1 MKTNTLKKQHCR
13 NENIHACDFMI
24 VMYENIKRKIR
35 QMRKEELGMGT
46 IEIVIIIAVL
56 IGLAFLF
63 RTFAVSFF
71 TELTEGIKDNNQID
85 ELFTSP

>member
-1 MKTNTLKKQHCR
+1 MKGALAMKHLLNYILASKVFNDLKR
-13 NENIHACDFMI
+13 
-24 VMYENIKRKIR
+24 
-35 QMRKEELGMGT
+35 EEGMGT

-63 RTFAVSFF
+63 RSFAVSFF
-71 TELTEGIKDNNQID
+71 MDLTEGIKDNNQIN

>member
-1 MKTNTLKKQHCR
+1 MLINTFVLWKLQLKSLIKKSKYHTKFNTLLAS
-13 NENIHACDFMI
+13 ES
-24 VMYENIKRKIR
+24 
-35 QMRKEELGMGT
+35 GMGT

-71 TELTEGIKDNNQID
+71 NELTQGIKDNNQID
-85 ELFTSP
+85 SLFNN

>member
-1 MKTNTLKKQHCR
+1 MKHLMHYILVSKSFKLLKR
-13 NENIHACDFMI
+13 
-24 VMYENIKRKIR
+24 
-35 QMRKEELGMGT
+35 EEGMGT

-63 RTFAVSFF
+63 RSFAVSFF
-71 TELTEGIKDNNQID
+71 MELTEGIKDNNQIN

>member
-1 MKTNTLKKQHCR
+1 MFLNNLKSIITKKTIRVKHCL
-13 NENIHACDFMI
+13 NFNLNSES
-24 VMYENIKRKIR
+24 
-35 QMRKEELGMGT
+35 GMGT

-71 TELTEGIKDNNQID
+71 NELTQGIKDNNQID
-85 ELFTSP
+85 SLFNN